1 MDREGG
7 GSNGGSS
14 YYSVLG
20 IRSDASSSDIRTA
33 YRKLAMV
40 VILIIRCRFTLLLIL
55 LSIIFFNK

>member
-40 VILIIRCRFTLLLIL
+40 ILIIRCRFTLLLIL